1 MRRRWRLLVLLAVA
15 LAMTGEARAASFSKR
30 STAEEEAVE
39 KEAVVVEEE
48 EAGKNKENSGEY
60 DVRMSK
66 DFLKKNIRSVEEL
79 RFVLIIKLFLYGVWD
94 SSIWRSN
101 KFFFA

>member
-1 MRRRWRLLVLLAVA
+1 MRRRWRLLFLLAVA
-15 LAMTGEARAASFSKR
+15 LAMTGEARAASFAKR
-30 STAEEEAVE
+30 SVAEEEAVE

-48 EAGKNKENSGEY
+48 AVKNEENPGEY

-79 RFVLIIKLFLYGVWD
+79 R
-94 SSIWRSN
+94 
-101 KFFFA
+101 

>member
-15 LAMTGEARAASFSKR
+15 LAISGEARAASFAKR

-39 KEAVVVEEE
+39 REAVVVEEE
-48 EAGKNKENSGEY
+48 AVKNEEENPGEY

-79 RFVLIIKLFLYGVWD
+79 RFVLIIKIFL
-94 SSIWRSN
+94 
-101 KFFFA
+101 

>member
-1 MRRRWRLLVLLAVA
+1 MKKPSRILKMRRRWRLLVLLAVA
-15 LAMTGEARAASFSKR
+15 LAISGEARAASFAKR

-39 KEAVVVEEE
+39 REAVVVEEE
-48 EAGKNKENSGEY
+48 AVKNEEENPGEY

-79 RFVLIIKLFLYGVWD
+79 RFVLIIKIFL
-94 SSIWRSN
+94 
-101 KFFFA
+101 

>member
-1 MRRRWRLLVLLAVA
+1 MKKPSRILKMRRRWRLLFLLAVA
-15 LAMTGEARAASFSKR
+15 LAISGQARAASFAKR

-39 KEAVVVEEE
+39 REAVVVEEE
-48 EAGKNKENSGEY
+48 EAVKNEEENPGEY

-79 RFVLIIKLFLYGVWD
+79 RFVLIIKIFL
-94 SSIWRSN
+94 
-101 KFFFA
+101 